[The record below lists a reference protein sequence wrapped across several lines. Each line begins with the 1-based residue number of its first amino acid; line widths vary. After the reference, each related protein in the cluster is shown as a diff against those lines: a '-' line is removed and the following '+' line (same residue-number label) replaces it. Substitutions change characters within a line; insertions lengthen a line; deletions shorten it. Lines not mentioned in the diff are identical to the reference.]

1 MQSKKEIVEQLI
13 KALGFTDYQL
23 DFSESET
30 EIIINLTLPQ
40 EDSGVIIGFRGE
52 KISAL
57 QYLLSLMFNQDSI
70 AYKPVNVDIN
80 GYHKKRQLEL
90 TTLADS
96 AAEKAVSSGRE
107 ILLPPMS
114 ASDRRLIH
122 MHLSVSHDVD
132 TYSEGEGVGR
142 RIVVRPKHESA

>member
-1 MQSKKEIVEQLI
+1 MQSKKEIIKQLI
-13 KALGFTDYQL
+13 NALGFTDYQL
-23 DFSESET
+23 DFSESDT
-30 EIIINLTLPQ
+30 EITVDLNLPQ
-40 EDSGVIIGFRGE
+40 SDSGVLIGFRGE

-57 QYLLSLMFNQDSI
+57 QYLLSLMFNQDNI
-70 AYKPVNVDIN
+70 AYKPVIVDIN
-80 GYHKKRQLEL
+80 SYYKKRQVEL

-96 AAEKAVSSGRE
+96 AAEKAISSGRE

-122 MHLSVSHDVD
+122 IHLSESPDVD
-132 TYSEGEGVGR
+132 TYSEGEGASR